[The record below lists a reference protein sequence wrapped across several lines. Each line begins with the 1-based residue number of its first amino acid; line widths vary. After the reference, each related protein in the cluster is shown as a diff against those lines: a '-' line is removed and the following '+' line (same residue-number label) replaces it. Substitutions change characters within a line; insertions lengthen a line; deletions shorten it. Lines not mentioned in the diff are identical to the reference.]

1 MLVYDLFDWIPFVLI
16 LSHCFTSLGGFVV
29 QRAAV
34 SSIHASAF
42 SKILS
47 ACNSYQLA

>member
-1 MLVYDLFDWIPFVLI
+1 MYDLFDWIPYVLTHGH
-16 LSHCFTSLGGFVV
+16 SFTSLGGFVV

-34 SSIHASAF
+34 SSINASAF

-47 ACNSYQLA
+47 ACYSYQLA